1 MRTIGRIFRQDLKS
15 LSKNLIIF
23 AVVIGITILPALYAW
38 FNIAANWDP
47 YSNTGELAFAVCSLD
62 KGVEFKGLKINAGE
76 KIVEGLKSNDKMG
89 WTFVD
94 AEDAKN
100 GVRDG
105 KYYAAVILPE
115 NFSENLLSITSGAFD
130 QAVLEYYVN
139 EKINAI
145 APKITDKG
153 ISAIQES
160 VDATYVSTIAEKI
173 ADALN
178 LTGDELEGSKDK
190 LAKRITDAL
199 NTAKAE
205 TASFNE
211 TVDILIKTLDSI
223 DDLIKA
229 NQEMLPKIEET
240 LSKAGVVTGDIKS
253 TLKSAQTTTAQLTT
267 TIGDIIDSAD
277 AYVDSMSAQ
286 LDDAFNTVSDDAN
299 AVANKFVKIK
309 TINEKKIAVNNKLL
323 SVFQII
329 EDNLGVKC
337 TRAVDRLNKA
347 NAKQQAIIDKIV
359 SICDNIKK
367 TGAAPKNA
375 KAELGQLVSEAES
388 ELAGVASEY
397 AAIKTDIDAKLEKTY
412 SDLDKI
418 ADFASSIDLQNG
430 SLNTAFKAG
439 SESIANL
446 KAALNNLKEY
456 FVKLN
461 DKIDKTI
468 AKVNDVKEDDTIE
481 NLLMPIIE
489 DPKAL
494 GEFISA
500 PVSYN
505 TNRIFPLDNYGSAMT
520 PFYSSLALWVGGVV
534 LVAVL
539 NVDLT
544 ENDRKKLGKA
554 NPVQLFFGR
563 YLVFFIAGQLQAL
576 IIALGD
582 LFFLKVQCDN
592 PGLFILSCLISSF
605 VYTLFI
611 YALTITFSVVG
622 KALAVIVLIMQV
634 AGSGG
639 TFPIEVLPAP
649 YKAIAPFL
657 PFRYG
662 INALRETVAG
672 VDLNAYWK
680 NTGLL
685 LLFIIPSLVLG
696 LLLRKP
702 CIKIIAFFN
711 EKIEESDLVI

>member
-1 MRTIGRIFRQDLKS
+1 MKAIGKIFRQDIKS
-15 LSKNLIIF
+15 LGKNLIVF

-47 YSNTGELAFAVCSLD
+47 YSNTGEISFAVCSLD
-62 KGVEFKGLKINAGE
+62 KGVNFKGLKINAGE
-76 KIVEGLKSNDKMG
+76 KITEGLKANDKMG
-89 WTFVD
+89 WHFVG
-94 AEDAKN
+94 AEEAKN

-115 NFSENLLSITSGAFD
+115 NFSENLLSITSGSFD
-130 QAVLEYYVN
+130 QAKLEYYVN

-145 APKITDKG
+145 SPKITDKG
-153 ISAIQES
+153 IQAIQES

-178 LTGDELEGSKDK
+178 LTSEEVEGSKEK
-190 LAKRITDAL
+190 LAAKITDAL
-199 NTAKAE
+199 TTAKTE
-205 TASFNE
+205 TESFKQSI
-211 TVDILIKTLDSI
+211 DILITTLDSI
-223 DDLIKA
+223 DSLIKS
-229 NQEMLPKIEET
+229 NQEALPKIEEA
-240 LSKAGVVTGDIKS
+240 LSKAGVVTDNVKS
-253 TLKSAQTTTAQLTT
+253 TLKSAQGAAAQLTT
-267 TIGDIIDSAD
+267 AIENIIDSTDAFAD
-277 AYVDSMSAQ
+277 SVSVQ

-299 AVANKFVKIK
+299 AVANKFIKIK

-323 SVFQII
+323 SLFQKI
-329 EDNLGVKC
+329 EEHLGVKC
-337 TRAVDRLNKA
+337 TRAIDRLNKA
-347 NAKQQAIIDKIV
+347 NEKQQAIIDKIV

-375 KAELGQLVSEAES
+375 KAELEQLVSEAES
-388 ELAGVASEY
+388 ELAGVASEF
-397 AAIKTDIDAKLEKTY
+397 AAVKSSVDAQIEKLF

-418 ADFASSIDLQNG
+418 ADFASGIDLQNG

-439 SESIANL
+439 SDSVANL
-446 KAALNNLKEY
+446 KAALNNLKDY
-456 FVKLN
+456 FDKLN
-461 DKIDKTI
+461 TRIDKTI
-468 AKVNDVKEDDTIE
+468 SRVNDVKEDDTLE

-505 TNRIFPLDNYGSAMT
+505 TNRIFPIENYGSAMA

-544 ENDRKKLGKA
+544 KNDRKKLGKA
-554 NPVQLFFGR
+554 NSVQLFFGR
-563 YLVFFIAGQLQAL
+563 YMIFFILGQLQAL

-582 LFFLKVQCDN
+582 LFFLKIQCDN
-592 PGLFILSCLISSF
+592 PGLFILSCLISSL
-605 VYTLFI
+605 VYSLFI

-649 YKAIAPFL
+649 YKVIAPFL
-657 PFRYG
+657 PFKYG
-662 INALRETVAG
+662 INALRETVGG
-672 VDLNAYWK
+672 VDMNAYLT